1 MLTIG
6 ESASSLSKKDLLKR
20 PRFKNSFS
28 FPPRLGDLGGRKLQ
42 ILSYKM
48 HDLSTFLLFLA
59 AFGAGIINGVAGGGG
74 LIAFPALLIAGVTP
88 IYANATNKTSLWFGT
103 FASTVAYRRELC
115 DRKPEIFLLT
125 IASVVGGIFGSYLL
139 LHTPPQIFADLIPYL
154 MLIATGIFAFRRLTL
169 RVGGKQWLLQ
179 HFSFP
184 TSSPL
189 KLLIVVL
196 LQLIIASY
204 GGFFGGGAG
213 ILMLAILNMAG
224 IQNIHIM
231 NAYKCWL
238 ATCINGV
245 AIINLA
251 LSDVII
257 WDRAI
262 VMGIGALIGGY
273 GSAYIARKLNPVWIG
288 YAIVGVS
295 LSLTVY
301 FFLR

>member
-1 MLTIG
+1 
-6 ESASSLSKKDLLKR
+6 
-20 PRFKNSFS
+20 
-28 FPPRLGDLGGRKLQ
+28 
-42 ILSYKM
+42 M

-59 AFGAGIINGVAGGGG
+59 ALGAGIINSIAGGGG
-74 LIAFPALLIAGVTP
+74 LIAFPALLIAGIPP
-88 IYANATNKTSLWFGT
+88 IYANATNKTALWFGT
-103 FASTVAYRRELC
+103 FASTVAYRQELC
-115 DRKPEIFLLT
+115 DRKPELFLLT
-125 IASVVGGIFGSYLL
+125 IASVVGGLFGSHLL
-139 LHTPPQIFADLIPYL
+139 LHTPPQIFARLIPYL
-154 MLIATGIFAFRRLTL
+154 MLIATGIFAFKRLRL
-169 RVGGKQWLLQ
+169 RIGVKRSQLQ
-179 HFSFP
+179 HFSFR
-184 TSSPL
+184 TDSRL
-189 KLLIVVL
+189 GILVIVL
-196 LQLIIASY
+196 LQLFIASY

-213 ILMLAILNMAG
+213 ILMLAILNMTG
-224 IQNIHIM
+224 IQNLHTM

-257 WDRAI
+257 WERVI

-288 YAIVGVS
+288 YGIVGVS